1 MIDSM
6 NAVNVLND
14 YITALLALER
24 KVNINEDDI
33 IVINIG
39 MSGISMAALDLAVNV
54 FRAKVWPSILFE
66 IFITDKRMLQ

>member
-24 KVNINEDDI
+24 KVSINEDDI

-54 FRAKVWPSILFE
+54 FRANV
-66 IFITDKRMLQ
+66 